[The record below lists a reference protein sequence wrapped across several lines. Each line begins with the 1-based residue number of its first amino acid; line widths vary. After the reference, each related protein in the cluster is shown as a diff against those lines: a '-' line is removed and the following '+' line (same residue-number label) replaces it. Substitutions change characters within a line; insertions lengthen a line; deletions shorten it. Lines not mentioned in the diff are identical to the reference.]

1 MTRHTLRAIA
11 ITMLTG
17 ALLAPAAYTQESK
30 CNPCNAEERDRAVRR
45 YQQEIER
52 ARREIAGIER
62 QLSSVESRL
71 DTALV
76 RRLNERMQRAMA
88 QLTRA
93 HGRQAAHLQSLGERS
108 RSPMV
113 MVAPPANEWMTHA
126 MDGYIGVLWSASV
139 HVEKPK
145 SGEAL
150 WTFHDY
156 PHVEAVERE
165 SPAER
170 AGIEVGDM
178 ILAFDGK
185 DLRAGKIAMNA
196 VLRPGSTV
204 VVRLTRENRTRSLNV
219 KVEQRPRVYTRVR
232 TPRPPIPAEPP
243 SAEGVIE
250 APEIGETPGVPPL
263 PAVPRTTIAPAPLG
277 APAAFGLL
285 GTATVGAEMIPLDET
300 LGEPYGTDH
309 GLLILFVGPRTPAAL
324 AGIQKGD
331 VLISVDGREL
341 RSVPALI
348 RAFERAEKADKSE
361 LRIELL
367 RKRDRKVVMLQ
378 W

>member
-1 MTRHTLRAIA
+1 MTRTRLRAIA

-17 ALLAPAAYTQESK
+17 ALLAPAAAYAQESK
-30 CNPCNAEERDRAVRR
+30 CNPCEAEERDRAVRR

-52 ARREIAGIER
+52 ARREIATLQR
-62 QLSSVESRL
+62 RLSSTESTL
-71 DTALV
+71 DSALV
-76 RRLNERMQRAMA
+76 RRLNERMQRAVD
-88 QLTRA
+88 QLTRL
-93 HGRQAAHLQSLGERS
+93 HVRQAAHLQSFGERA
-108 RSPMV
+108 RSTV
-113 MVAPPANEWMTHA
+113 IAVAPAANQWMTQA

-145 SGEAL
+145 TGEAL

-170 AGIEVGDM
+170 AGIQVGDM
-178 ILAFDGK
+178 IMAFDGK
-185 DLRAGKIAMNA
+185 DLRAGKVAMNA

-204 VVRLTRENRTRSLNV
+204 VVRLTRENRPRSVNV
-219 KVEQRPRVYTRVR
+219 KVEERPRSYVGIRSPRAPPAMEVVPEEFTIEPPEMGDVPRVPPAPE
-232 TPRPPIPAEPP
+232 TPRA
-243 SAEGVIE
+243 AQ
-250 APEIGETPGVPPL
+250 PPL
-263 PAVPRTTIAPAPLG
+263 GPRPG
-277 APAAFGLL
+277 SFGLL
-285 GTATVGAEMIPLDET
+285 GGATVGAEMIPLDET

-309 GLLILFVGPRTPAAL
+309 GLLVLRVGPRTPAAR

-331 VLISVDGREL
+331 VLIAVDGREL
-341 RSVPALI
+341 RSVSTLI
-348 RAFERAEKADKSE
+348 RAVERSEKDQ

-367 RKRDRKVVMLQ
+367 RKGERKVVVMQ